1 MRATDGPDCGT
12 VADVA
17 DDLPM
22 PAVPLL
28 GRHGD
33 DDAAVRAV
41 VRAVL
46 AAAVPMA
53 YLHGPDHVVVGN
65 DALAA
70 AIDHG
75 DEPRWGRPAAEVFGD
90 SWQQV
95 GDVVRRVRRDGVA
108 ATLPPPVAGA
118 CSPVLDSSG
127 TIAGVLVVGST
138 PGGTPG
144 GADVVAR
151 LSARLT
157 EAVTVDDVVQ
167 AALHHA
173 VADLGAAHVRL
184 ALRDPGREGW
194 VTVRVAAADLA
205 DPATERLPPLWRP
218 LPRRAP
224 GPGDDRWDLAV
235 AAGEQPDTRAPL
247 RSAEELLRWLGPA
260 ADAVDRQVRDVAVFP
275 VRLDDDRG
283 TGRRPARDGWVAYG
297 YARSAPDAEG
307 LRLLDSCAGL
317 LARALRRAHVLE
329 EERSAAQLLQRS
341 LLPDNLPQHD
351 HLLVAVR
358 HEPGAARATVGGDF
372 YDAFDVADGQVA
384 LVLGDAMGQGVLA
397 SSVMGQVRSAIRAVA
412 LRDPSPGH
420 VLGTCSDLFE
430 RMASSSDA
438 LGAGHFVTVCYVLLD
453 PATGRACAASAGHL
467 PPVLRPAPVDGV
479 LPDPR
484 LLELPVGPPLGIPG
498 EREAL
503 DFELAVDDLVL
514 LLTDGLVER
523 RDQSLTDSL
532 DMLLAE
538 VARHGDADPLVLCAA
553 LLQRYGP
560 ETSDDVALLA
570 ASRTAGRVLTARTV
584 LPAEPSAAREGRRWL
599 ADRLAGWGV
608 TNRVGDLEVALSEV
622 VTNAVVHARSTADVA
637 VRCGGERVLVTV
649 SDRGAHG
656 EARPHDLPVGATRGR
671 GLGIVADVTD
681 AWGSQRTTSG
691 LRVWFEVATGSPR
704 RRGQP
709 VGVTPGG

>member
-1 MRATDGPDCGT
+1 M
-12 VADVA
+12 A
-17 DDLPM
+17 DDLPTHLAA
-22 PAVPLL
+22 PL
-28 GRHGD
+28 GRHAG
-33 DDAAVRAV
+33 DAAVRAV
-41 VRAVL
+41 VRTVL
-46 AAAVPMA
+46 VSSAPMA
-53 YLHGPDHVVVGN
+53 YLHGPDHLVLGNAAFAALVGRA
-65 DALAA
+65 DGAGRRADEVLA
-70 AIDHG
+70 G
-75 DEPRWGRPAAEVFGD
+75 V
-90 SWQQV
+90 WQVPGV
-95 GDVVRRVRRDGVA
+95 GDAVHRVWRDQ
-108 ATLPPPVAGA
+108 VAGEITPPLA
-118 CSPVLDSSG
+118 GGCSPVLDS
-127 TIAGVLVVGST
+127 AGGLAGLLLVGSA
-138 PGGTPG
+138 PAAGPG
-144 GADVVAR
+144 GADVVTR
-151 LSARLT
+151 LAARLT
-157 EAVTVDDVVQ
+157 EAVTVDDVVR

-173 VADLGAAHVRL
+173 VADLGADLVRL
-184 ALRDPGREGW
+184 ALRDPGRDGW
-194 VTVRVAAADLA
+194 VTVRFTAADLA
-205 DPATERLPPLWRP
+205 DPATERLPPLWRS
-218 LPRRAP
+218 LPGRSPSRSGSRSA
-224 GPGDDRWDLAV
+224 GSGGTRWDLAV
-235 AAGEQPDTRAPL
+235 AGGEQPGTRSSL
-247 RSAEELLRWLGPA
+247 RPGEELLRWLGPA
-260 ADAVDRQVRDVAVFP
+260 ADAVDRQVGEVAVFP
-275 VRLDDDRG
+275 VRLDGDEAEL
-283 TGRRPARDGWVAYG
+283 GRRPVRDGWFAFG
-297 YARSAPDAEG
+297 YADAAPDPTG

-438 LGAGHFVTVCYVLLD
+438 LGSGHFVTVCYVLLD

-467 PPVLRPAPVDGV
+467 PPVLRPAPVEGV
-479 LPDPR
+479 LPPPR
-484 LLELPVGPPLGIPG
+484 LLELPVGPPLGIAG
-498 EREAL
+498 DREAM
-503 DFELAVDDLVL
+503 DFELAVDDLLL

-532 DMLLAE
+532 DLLLDE
-538 VARHGDADPLVLCAA
+538 VARHGDADPLVLCGA

-570 ASRTAGRVLTARTV
+570 AARTAGRVRTARTV

-599 ADRLAGWGV
+599 ADQLAAWGV

-622 VTNAVVHARSTADVA
+622 VTNAVVHARSTAEVA

-671 GLGIVADVTD
+671 GLGIVADVAD

-691 LRVWFEVATGSPR
+691 LRVWFEVATGGPR
-704 RRGQP
+704 RQGHA
-709 VGVTPGG
+709 VTVTP